1 MEGKI
6 MTANRRTFSW
16 AIVTIAALLFT
27 ACDSLPA
34 ETEQPVSTPVPA
46 ETEQPVSTPVSAES
60 EQPISA
66 PTRAA
71 PLLSIHNP
79 LVVQTGDT
87 VTSSGGPLHD
97 WPPGVEVEKHGLRI
111 FHPYEWFF
119 ASSQEELLSLR
130 PQLGDAA
137 TATAFL
143 EEKENY
149 FESLTPA
156 GQEHLWAG
164 MGFSN
169 PNFMSKDTNGF
180 HLLAVPT
187 EGRTLDTYARELADR
202 LEGSGFAAVE
212 SIEIGPGLRPW
223 GEETATIRYRID
235 GTRAFREWVVTV
247 PDEDVAGR
255 QVILL
260 SPDGGT
266 FLTVTY
272 DVWGEYPESVERLL
286 LEVVRRVQWVEDP
299 AYKPRSGPTVTL
311 DQDMNV
317 RGGPGTDH
325 PIIGQAA
332 AGQQYAVIS
341 RNAADDWWQ
350 IEYNGRLAW
359 VHGGYVTPSVDAAD
373 APQADQSGWLTY
385 EDDARGLSL
394 SYPPGWRYFDP
405 AQPTQ
410 ADLALFTAARRYGS
424 EQVDVAGMGQM
435 VSTMSTRRDDA
446 VIGLGLQSGPADGA
460 ASNFMLVFSFAV
472 EGQSLKS
479 YAQAAAGENYSLEP
493 ATVELAQGLR
503 PAGEEVVSIRYK
515 EWGTPCEVWQ
525 VWLLAPDGKTIVALG
540 FSVHIDEFAAL
551 EPLLREVV
559 WRLRWRDL

>member
-1 MEGKI
+1 MA
-6 MTANRRTFSW
+6 ANRRTSFW
-16 AIVTIAALLFT
+16 AIVTIAALLLT
-27 ACDSLPA
+27 ACDSITA
-34 ETEQPVSTPVPA
+34 ELDR
-46 ETEQPVSTPVSAES
+46 
-60 EQPISA
+60 PISA

-87 VTSSGGPLHD
+87 VTSSGGPLYG
-97 WPPGVEVEKHGLRI
+97 WPPGVEVEKYGLRI
-111 FHPYEWFF
+111 FHPRWWPF

-137 TATAFL
+137 TAAAYL
-143 EEKENY
+143 EERASY
-149 FESLTPA
+149 FDSLTPA
-156 GQEHLWAG
+156 RQEHFWAG
-164 MGFSN
+164 MGFPN
-169 PNFMSKDTNGF
+169 PNSSPNDTNGF
-180 HLLAVPT
+180 HLLAVPS
-187 EGRTLDTYARELADR
+187 EGRSLEAYARQLADQ
-202 LEGSGFAAVE
+202 LEASGLAAVE

-223 GEETATIRYRID
+223 GEETASIRYRID
-235 GTRAFREWVVTV
+235 GMRAFGDWVVTV
-247 PDEDVAGR
+247 PDADVDGR
-255 QVILL
+255 QVVLL
-260 SPDGGT
+260 SPDGRT
-266 FLTVTY
+266 FLTVTF
-272 DVWGEYPESVERLL
+272 DVWGEHSEWWELFP
-286 LEVVRRVQWVEDP
+286 LEVVRRVQWLADP
-299 AYKPRSGPTVTL
+299 AYEPRSGPSVTL
-311 DQDMNV
+311 DHNMNV

-325 PIIGQAA
+325 PIIGKAA

-341 RNAADDWWQ
+341 RGPAGAPAGDWWQ

-373 APQADQSGWLTY
+373 APQADGSGWLTY
-385 EDDARGLSL
+385 DDDARGLSL

-435 VSTMSTRRDDA
+435 VSTMSSRRDDA

-472 EGQSLKS
+472 EGQSLKR
-479 YAQAAAGENYSLEP
+479 YAQAAAGKNYSVEP
-493 ATVELAQGLR
+493 VTVELAQGLR

-559 WRLRWRDL
+559 QRLRWREL

>member
-1 MEGKI
+1 MAAI
-6 MTANRRTFSW
+6 RRTASW
-16 AIVTIAALLFT
+16 ALVTIAALLLT
-27 ACDSLPA
+27 ACNSITA
-34 ETEQPVSTPVPA
+34 ELDK
-46 ETEQPVSTPVSAES
+46 
-60 EQPISA
+60 PISA
-66 PTRAA
+66 PTRTA

-111 FHPYEWFF
+111 FHPYEWLF

-137 TATAFL
+137 TAAAFL
-143 EEKENY
+143 EERESY

-156 GQEHLWAG
+156 GQEHLFAG
-164 MGFSN
+164 MGFPN
-169 PNFMSKDTNGF
+169 PNFWSVDTNGF
-180 HLLAVPT
+180 HLLAVPS
-187 EGRTLDTYARELADR
+187 EGRTLDAFARQLTDQ
-202 LEGSGFAAVE
+202 LEASGFAAVE

-223 GEETATIRYRID
+223 GEETATIRFRID
-235 GTRAFREWVVTV
+235 GMQAFGERAVTV
-247 PDEDVAGR
+247 PDADVDGWK
-255 QVILL
+255 VVLL

-266 FLTVTY
+266 FLTVTF
-272 DVWGEYPESVERLL
+272 DAWGENSGRSELFL
-286 LEVVRRVQWVEDP
+286 LEVVRRVQWVADP
-299 AYKPRSGPTVTL
+299 AYEPRSGPTVTL
-311 DQDMNV
+311 DHNMNV

-325 PIIGQAA
+325 PIIGKAA

-373 APQADQSGWLTY
+373 APQADGSGWLTY
-385 EDDARGLSL
+385 DDDARGLSL
-394 SYPPGWRYFDP
+394 SYPPGWHYFDP

-410 ADLALFTAARRYGS
+410 ADLAFFSAAKRYGS
-424 EQVDVAGMGQM
+424 EQVDVAGMGQT

-446 VIGLGLQSGPADGA
+446 VIGLGLQSGQADGA

-472 EGQSLKS
+472 EGQSLQS
-479 YAQAAAGENYSLEP
+479 YAQAAAGKTYSLEP

-503 PAGEEVVSIRYK
+503 PAGEEVVSIRYS

-540 FSVHIDEFAAL
+540 FSIHSDEFAAL

-559 WRLRWRDL
+559 WRLRWREL

>member
-1 MEGKI
+1 MA
-6 MTANRRTFSW
+6 ANRRTSFW

-27 ACDSLPA
+27 ACDSITA
-34 ETEQPVSTPVPA
+34 ELDR
-46 ETEQPVSTPVSAES
+46 
-60 EQPISA
+60 PISA

-97 WPPGVEVEKHGLRI
+97 WPPGVEVEKYGLRI
-111 FHPYEWFF
+111 FHPRWWPF

-137 TATAFL
+137 TADAYL
-143 EEKENY
+143 EERASY
-149 FESLTPA
+149 FDSLTPA
-156 GQEHLWAG
+156 RQEHFWAG
-164 MGFSN
+164 MGFPN
-169 PNFMSKDTNGF
+169 PNSSPNDTNGF
-180 HLLAVPT
+180 HLLAVPS
-187 EGRTLDTYARELADR
+187 EGRTLEAYARQLADQ
-202 LEGSGFAAVE
+202 LEASGLAAVE

-223 GEETATIRYRID
+223 GEETASIRYRID
-235 GTRAFREWVVTV
+235 GMRAFGDWVVTV
-247 PDEDVAGR
+247 PDADVDGR
-255 QVILL
+255 QVVLL
-260 SPDGGT
+260 SPDGRT
-266 FLTVTY
+266 FLTVTF
-272 DVWGEYPESVERLL
+272 DVWGEHSEWWELFP
-286 LEVVRRVQWVEDP
+286 LEVVRRVQWLADP
-299 AYKPRSGPTVTL
+299 AYEPRSGPTVTL
-311 DQDMNV
+311 DHNMNV

-325 PIIGQAA
+325 PIIGKAA

-373 APQADQSGWLTY
+373 APQADGSGWLTY

-405 AQPTQ
+405 AQPTE

-424 EQVDVAGMGQM
+424 EQVDVAGMGQT
-435 VSTMSTRRDDA
+435 VSTMSSRRNDA
-446 VIGLGLQSGPADGA
+446 VIGLGLQSGQADGA

-472 EGQSLKS
+472 EGQSLKR
-479 YAQAAAGENYSLEP
+479 YAQAAAGKTYSLEP
-493 ATVELAQGLR
+493 VTVELAQGLR

-559 WRLRWRDL
+559 LRLRWREL

>member
-1 MEGKI
+1 MAA
-6 MTANRRTFSW
+6 TRRTASW
-16 AIVTIAALLFT
+16 ALVTIAALLLT
-27 ACDSLPA
+27 ACNSITA
-34 ETEQPVSTPVPA
+34 ELDK
-46 ETEQPVSTPVSAES
+46 
-60 EQPISA
+60 PISA
-66 PTRAA
+66 PTRKA

-111 FHPYEWFF
+111 FHPYEWLF
-119 ASSQEELLSLR
+119 AASQEELLSLR
-130 PQLGDAA
+130 PQLGEAA
-137 TATAFL
+137 TAAAFL
-143 EEKENY
+143 KERKSY

-164 MGFSN
+164 MGFPN
-169 PNFMSKDTNGF
+169 PNFWSVDTNGF
-180 HLLAVPT
+180 HLLAVPS
-187 EGRTLDTYARELADR
+187 EGRTLDTFARQLTDQ
-202 LEGSGFAAVE
+202 LEASGFAAVE

-223 GEETATIRYRID
+223 GEKTATIRFRID
-235 GTRAFREWVVTV
+235 GMQAFGERAVTV
-247 PDEDVAGR
+247 PDADVDGWK
-255 QVILL
+255 VVLL

-266 FLTVTY
+266 FLTVTF
-272 DVWGEYPESVERLL
+272 DAWGENSGRSELFL
-286 LEVVRRVQWVEDP
+286 LEVVRRVQWVADP
-299 AYKPRSGPTVTL
+299 AYEPRSGPSVTL
-311 DQDMNV
+311 DHNMNV

-325 PIIGQAA
+325 PIIGKAA

-350 IEYNGRLAW
+350 IEYKGRLAW

-373 APQADQSGWLTY
+373 APQADGSGWLTY
-385 EDDARGLSL
+385 DDDARGLSL
-394 SYPPGWRYFDP
+394 SYPPGWHYFDP

-410 ADLALFTAARRYGS
+410 ADLAFFSAAKRYGS
-424 EQVDVAGMGQM
+424 EQVDVAGMGQT

-472 EGQSLKS
+472 EGQSLQS
-479 YAQAAAGENYSLEP
+479 YAQAAAGKTYSLEP

-503 PAGEEVVSIRYK
+503 PAGEEVVSIRYS

-525 VWLLAPDGKTIVALG
+525 VWLRAPDGKTIVALG
-540 FSVHIDEFAAL
+540 FSVHSDEFAAL

-559 WRLRWRDL
+559 WRLRWREL